1 MVRAHL
7 KTKSEK
13 KKAPKQIKLTNKSQK
28 KSEKSKITLSQNQST
43 RITRSKSSVEL
54 EKTQKTNIDSVQSV
68 SSHTTRLKNKENILP
83 LPNFS
88 PRKTRSKSEKIQ
100 SITFDLDSNQQKSSI
115 VNEKKKQQTKICV
128 LSQFVKIIDFKVD
141 SIVLAKQKYSVPW
154 PSKVLKIEKERVFVF
169 FFGDKRSGYVARS
182 EIYDFYLS
190 AKAVK
195 LLVESKKIPRTYC
208 TGIVELE
215 MLMGIPRGESLLN
228 QI

>member
-28 KSEKSKITLSQNQST
+28 KSEKSKITLSQNLLK

-54 EKTQKTNIDSVQSV
+54 EKNQKTNIDSVQSV
-68 SSHTTRLKNKENILP
+68 SSHTTRSKNKENILP

-100 SITFDLDSNQQKSSI
+100 SISFDLDSNQPKSSI

-128 LSQFVKIIDFKVD
+128 LSQFVKIVDFKVG

-154 PSKVLKIEKERVFVF
+154 PSKVLKIEKERVFVL
-169 FFGDKRSGYVARS
+169 FFGDKRSGYVAKS

-208 TGIVELE
+208 TGIAELE
-215 MLMGIPRGESLLN
+215 MLLGIPSGESLIN